1 MHDGP
6 SIAVAR
12 RALAARLRAAGLDTP
27 DLDARVLVGHALGL
41 DHTALVASS
50 GRLLTTAEMDR
61 LDGFTT
67 RRLAREPVA
76 RIVGTKEFWG
86 LLLRVTP
93 DVLVPRPDTETVVEV
108 ALELVDRG
116 GPRSRPLRI
125 ADLGTGTG
133 AILLA
138 LLTELPNAVGTG
150 IDSDP
155 RAIAVAHENA
165 AALNLRQRAT
175 MSMMDFRAMCDGP
188 FDLVVSNPPYIA
200 THDIAELAPDVR
212 NYDPT
217 GALDGGPEGLDA
229 YRTIATVAPRILA
242 PGGVV
247 VVEIGQG
254 QEQDVAKLFRVAGL
268 VEAAPP
274 RRDIGGIVRALS
286 VKMAC

>member
-1 MHDGP
+1 VHDAL
-6 SIAVAR
+6 SIAAAR

-27 DLDARVLVGHALGL
+27 DLDARILVGHALGL

-50 GRLLTTAEMDR
+50 DRILTAAETDR
-61 LDGFTT
+61 LDGFTI

-86 LLLRVTP
+86 LPLRVTP

-155 RAIAVAHENA
+155 GAIAVAQENA

-175 MSMMDFRAMCDGP
+175 MSIMDFRAMGDGP

-212 NYDPT
+212 DYDPT

-242 PGGVV
+242 PRGIV

-254 QEQDVAKLFRVAGL
+254 QEQDIAKLFSAAGL